1 MTINLR
7 VIKEKINGPKISDIS
22 DGFFLLK
29 GNDVWVVKI
38 NPSKSSSLLY
48 LVNLNSFEVLD
59 NVKREELKH
68 IFSGWDEMKILSP
81 KQVNLNIGFQWR
93 E

>member
-7 VIKEKINGPKISDIS
+7 VIKEKTSGPKISDIS
-22 DGFFLLK
+22 DGFFLLN
-29 GNDVWVVKI
+29 GNDVWAIKI
-38 NPSKSSSLLY
+38 NPSKSSSFY
-48 LVNLNSFEVLD
+48 LVNLNTFEVLD

-68 IFSGWDEMKILSP
+68 TFSGWDEMKILSP